1 MSREKVLDCTTCNV
15 QMYYNIYWLA
25 GLIDTGPA
33 FKGAIVSQFRVTVT
47 KTHHRDPAAIIALS
61 FVNWFESVLTS
72 RRRLFIAIGG
82 FALFGTTTKNKN
94 KFESISFFK
103 QKLTSN
109 NQKKSQNVS
118 VYVWLSNK
126 MLLGNGF
133 HLILCRCDFVRW
145 TYIGETITPLY

>member
-47 KTHHRDPAAIIALS
+47 KTHHREPAAIIALS

-94 KFESISFFK
+94 KFESISFYNK
-103 QKLTSN
+103 NWHQIIKRSHRML
-109 NQKKSQNVS
+109 
-118 VYVWLSNK
+118 VYTYGYRIRCCWET
-126 MLLGNGF
+126 GF
-133 HLILCRCDFVRW
+133 IWYYVDAILCDGR
-145 TYIGETITPLY
+145 I